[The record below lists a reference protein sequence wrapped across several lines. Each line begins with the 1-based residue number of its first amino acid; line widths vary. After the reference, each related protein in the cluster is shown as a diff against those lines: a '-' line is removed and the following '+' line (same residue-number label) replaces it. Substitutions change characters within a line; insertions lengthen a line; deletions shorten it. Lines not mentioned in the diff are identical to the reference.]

1 MLKVGFTSALVVQDP
16 FEGGRNVSS
25 SVSRQR
31 LASMVAT
38 FTTAAR
44 LMDSI
49 LSDQNQ
55 ADMGLAFV
63 SFFQPGF
70 PSFQNRCLPKPSP
83 NAQKL
88 VIQPAGSEKSGH
100 NRYVIK

>member
-1 MLKVGFTSALVVQDP
+1 MGFTSALVVQDP
-16 FEGGRNVSS
+16 FEGGRNVSLA
-25 SVSRQR
+25 VSRQR

-44 LMDSI
+44 LLDSI
-49 LSDQNQ
+49 LSDKIE

-63 SFFQPGF
+63 SLFQPGF
-70 PSFQNRCLPKPSP
+70 PSFQDRCLPKPSP
-83 NAQKL
+83 HVQKL

-100 NRYVIK
+100 NRHVIK